1 MIQALEMNLVSESQN
16 DSRLKSVSL
25 LTGSAIVVFVG
36 LLFAIPSLLFTLGF
50 SLSVYPFYMACAGL
64 CYGFFKMRNYFPA
77 VTLVGALLL
86 FLATLVGCLF
96 LASLFFDISW
106 DGQTYHQESI
116 IQLSNG
122 WNPVFSDLSWGDP
135 HIERSLFLWVNHY
148 PKAAEIAAAT
158 IYKTTSSIE
167 SGKAVNLLLLCA
179 SFYLTFSALCDA
191 VRLSLSSILLL
202 AACAAFNPVVLY
214 QSLSF
219 YVDAQLASVLLCL
232 AALLYLFYL
241 RPVRPIGILLILIG
255 CYLINLKFTG
265 LIYLIIVGVGVII
278 IALMDNKISLARQY
292 LKIGF
297 ATVLM
302 GLLVF
307 GCHPYITNF
316 RDHGHPIFP
325 LMGNGKVDIMTTVGP
340 REFDN
345 SNVNRVNKLL
355 QSLASKST
363 VGKAIQAKIPFQVKE
378 GELTA
383 FYNADVRLGGFGP
396 LFSGILLLFIGL
408 LIYWA
413 VSRQGNRNF
422 YVITLL
428 VFTSVLAN
436 PGAWWARYVPQLWL
450 MPVIAAMFAIGF
462 QKRPVL
468 K

>member
-1 MIQALEMNLVSESQN
+1 M
-16 DSRLKSVSL
+16 
-25 LTGSAIVVFVG
+25 
-36 LLFAIPSLLFTLGF
+36 
-50 SLSVYPFYMACAGL
+50 
-64 CYGFFKMRNYFPA
+64 
-77 VTLVGALLL
+77 
-86 FLATLVGCLF
+86 
-96 LASLFFDISW
+96 
-106 DGQTYHQESI
+106 
-116 IQLSNG
+116 
-122 WNPVFSDLSWGDP
+122 
-135 HIERSLFLWVNHY
+135 
-148 PKAAEIAAAT
+148 
-158 IYKTTSSIE
+158 
-167 SGKAVNLLLLCA
+167 LLLCA

-265 LIYLIIVGVGVII
+265 LIYLIIVGGGVII

-325 LMGNGKVDIMTTVGP
+325 LMGNGKVDIMTTTSIHLEGCHVGP

-355 QSLASKST
+355 QSLGSKST
-363 VGKAIQAKIPFQVKE
+363 VGKAVRAKIPFQVKK

-422 YVITLL
+422 YAITLL

-462 QKRPVL
+462 QKRTSIKIAGYLMAVVILLNIGLVGAPYLHHQLTSTKLVL
-468 K
+468 AQLKNLEERPLPLKVEFFYFRSNRVRFAEHGIGYLELTGIAHENSTRLYGSMTRIQSE